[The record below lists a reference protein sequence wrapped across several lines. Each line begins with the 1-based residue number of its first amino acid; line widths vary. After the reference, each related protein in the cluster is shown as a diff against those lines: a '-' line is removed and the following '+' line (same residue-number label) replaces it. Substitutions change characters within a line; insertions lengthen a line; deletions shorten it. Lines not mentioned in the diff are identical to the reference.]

1 MTKDDFQQKAVR
13 NETETAV
20 SYDLRPFGNDQQE
33 AAALFLGEQV
43 FRLSV
48 NALNT
53 SKAVELIVSEQYES
67 TPQLEAFTE
76 KLNAAGQAIS
86 IRREAT
92 A

>member
-53 SKAVELIVSEQYES
+53 SKALVLVVDSKYQN
-67 TPQLEAFTE
+67 TPQIGGLVE
-76 KLNAAGQAIS
+76 KLKVAGLPVS
-86 IRREAT
+86 IET